1 VSIFEPRMWSVMDI
15 ACLKWSSILFGA
27 IVGAYV
33 SSFVQAYVWVF
44 VLAVVVLGIR
54 PAMMYFGPRRPHSGH
69 PTTTAGAPS

>member
-1 VSIFEPRMWSVMDI
+1 MDVV
-15 ACLKWSSILFGA
+15 CLKWSSILFGV

-54 PAMMYFGPRRPHSGH
+54 PAMLYLGPRRPYGGH
-69 PTTTAGAPS
+69 PGTTAGAPS